1 MSTVCAAN
9 GTAHALWHACPAAC
23 GRRFSSGRAALIHMG
38 MSPACLEVHK
48 QPGAELRASKARKVR
63 VRDPSCARF
72 LSERT
77 HVVADSLAGLSLD
90 DNMGAAQLGRVTV
103 QMKSIMS
110 VCAAELARRLEPK
123 SRSME
128 GVTAKYIVDEV
139 LDVFSGLETQDQL
152 FNHLAKKY
160 PYIEPVEH
168 VFGYDQ
174 VHTTDAEGFTY
185 SKKDVKCSG
194 WYMPMGRVVERLLQ
208 EDPRALEMVMRTQ
221 AEWAAEAPPHGTS
234 KRVYIDVTHGDLF
247 KEHPELGDAQRGK
260 AQHGL
265 RLCFILYY
273 DGLEVTDSR

>member
-1 MSTVCAAN
+1 
-9 GTAHALWHACPAAC
+9 
-23 GRRFSSGRAALIHMG
+23 
-38 MSPACLEVHK
+38 
-48 QPGAELRASKARKVR
+48 
-63 VRDPSCARF
+63 
-72 LSERT
+72 
-77 HVVADSLAGLSLD
+77 
-90 DNMGAAQLGRVTV
+90 MGAAQLGRVTV

>member
-1 MSTVCAAN
+1 
-9 GTAHALWHACPAAC
+9 
-23 GRRFSSGRAALIHMG
+23 
-38 MSPACLEVHK
+38 
-48 QPGAELRASKARKVR
+48 
-63 VRDPSCARF
+63 
-72 LSERT
+72 
-77 HVVADSLAGLSLD
+77 
-90 DNMGAAQLGRVTV
+90 MGAAQLGRVTV

-265 RLCFILYY
+265 RLCFILRFFAACANPDTPLTLLLHCVGRRAAVAIYSPKGLILAAWRLQWQRQRPPPSPLVGL
-273 DGLEVTDSR
+273 DGLPCLGGMCGPVGCPLNALIVDPCGRTVCTPMCSGAFWLRPCV